1 MDDGWEADGEMVR
14 SAYTLRADDD
24 DFTQPGILVRE
35 VFGDKERAALV
46 EQVAGSLLGGVRSPV
61 LERAF
66 EYWKSIDADVGGR
79 IEQKVRAGSAP
90 ASHDRRVAQGS
101 EGASAAGDTTP
112 AVSIR
117 PVRPADLAQVIAI
130 DSIVTGLEKAEY
142 WRTIHRRY
150 GDAERAGRR
159 FLVADANGSVAGFV
173 IGEVRDW
180 EFGSPPCGWVF
191 AIDVHPQFRLGGLGT
206 QLVSAMAD
214 WFRREGVCTMRTI
227 LARDNTLILSFFRS
241 LGMTT
246 GPFIPLEID
255 LQRSGFFPMSR
266 DFER

>member
-1 MDDGWEADGEMVR
+1 MPIRD
-14 SAYTLRADDD
+14 
-24 DFTQPGILVRE
+24 P
-35 VFGDKERAALV
+35 
-46 EQVAGSLLGGVRSPV
+46 AGRTA
-61 LERAF
+61 R
-66 EYWKSIDADVGGR
+66 
-79 IEQKVRAGSAP
+79 
-90 ASHDRRVAQGS
+90 
-101 EGASAAGDTTP
+101 ASAAGRTSAEAAEADDAGAQ
-112 AVSIR
+112 AVVIR

-130 DSIVTGLEKAEY
+130 DSIVTGLEKAGY

-159 FLVADANGSVAGFV
+159 FLVAESGGRVAGFV

-206 QLVSAMAD
+206 QLVGAMAD
-214 WFRREGVCTMRTI
+214 WFRSEGVDTMRTI

-255 LQRSGFFPMSR
+255 LEHARMFLLDRER
-266 DFER
+266 DR

>member
-1 MDDGWEADGEMVR
+1 MARGSASTSGRRKTTRTAAAKPVAAKPGGANVR
-14 SAYTLRADDD
+14 AKTAS
-24 DFTQPGILVRE
+24 G
-35 VFGDKERAALV
+35 ERAAKKPAPSRAQAR
-46 EQVAGSLLGGVRSPV
+46 ESGASASPV
-61 LERAF
+61 AR
-66 EYWKSIDADVGGR
+66 G
-79 IEQKVRAGSAP
+79 AP
-90 ASHDRRVAQGS
+90 ASPAVA
-101 EGASAAGDTTP
+101 ATSAAIPPVVP
-112 AVSIR
+112 AISIR
-117 PVRPADLAQVIAI
+117 PVRPVDLAQVIAI

-159 FLVADANGSVAGFV
+159 FLVAEANGSVAGFV

-191 AIDVHPQFRLGGLGT
+191 AIDVHPQFRLAGLGT
-206 QLVSAMAD
+206 QLVGALAD
-214 WFRREGVCTMRTI
+214 WFRREGVDTMRTI

-255 LQRSGFFPMSR
+255 LHSDFFPLDR
-266 DFER
+266 DRPR

>member
-1 MDDGWEADGEMVR
+1 MARGPASANARRKAAKTTSAR
-14 SAYTLRADDD
+14 SA
-24 DFTQPGILVRE
+24 
-35 VFGDKERAALV
+35 AAKAG
-46 EQVAGSLLGGVRSPV
+46 AGSVRAKPPTATRARTAKSPV
-61 LERAF
+61 PAKTSR
-66 EYWKSIDADVGGR
+66 S
-79 IEQKVRAGSAP
+79 RAGVAS
-90 ASHDRRVAQGS
+90 ASHDARTAQRPQ
-101 EGASAAGDTTP
+101 AAGGATP

-159 FLVADANGSVAGFV
+159 FLVADADGSVAGFV

-191 AIDVHPQFRLGGLGT
+191 AINVHPQFRLGRLGT
-206 QLVSAMAD
+206 QLVGAMAD
-214 WFRREGVCTMRTI
+214 WFRSEGVGTMRTI

-241 LGMTT
+241 LGMTA

-266 DFER
+266 DDGR

>member
-1 MDDGWEADGEMVR
+1 MARGSGSARGRGKTSKAASAGPPAAKTVVGKRARASASTPAPAPARRQPSPTVR
-14 SAYTLRADDD
+14 RPSPAQASRT
-24 DFTQPGILVRE
+24 RE
-35 VFGDKERAALV
+35 VAVPAARR
-46 EQVAGSLLGGVRSPV
+46 QAAAAATGVA
-61 LERAF
+61 
-66 EYWKSIDADVGGR
+66 
-79 IEQKVRAGSAP
+79 
-90 ASHDRRVAQGS
+90 
-101 EGASAAGDTTP
+101 AATV
-112 AVSIR
+112 VSIR

-130 DSIVTGLEKAEY
+130 DSIVTGIEKAEY

-159 FLVADANGSVAGFV
+159 FLVAEANGSVAGFV

-191 AIDVHPQFRLGGLGT
+191 AIDVHPQFRLARLGT

-214 WFRREGVCTMRTI
+214 WFRSEGVSTMRTI
-227 LARDNTLILSFFRS
+227 LARENTLILSFFRS

-255 LQRSGFFPMSR
+255 LHHPGFFPIPPGR
-266 DFER
+266 AA